1 MVERRR
7 WSCSRSSSLFS
18 IFDFRFTY
26 SYFFILFIAR
36 SWVYVP
42 YLFETEDARSLLCDT
57 APALAHSAQRRAA
70 GHVHCPCPPLVR
82 RGHPP
87 VHPPLQTVS
96 HTQMFC
102 LGYTQPRV
110 HRPSRERWL
119 LIRPPLPFF
128 LHLPTLKRLTPT
140 AEALH
145 GVLLCSRMPF
155 LRARHALWFGLLL
168 VARQSSRH

>member
-1 MVERRR
+1 MFPQFLIIFEFRFSFYLLVLFLNL
-7 WSCSRSSSLFS
+7 SLGLGSTYLICSRL
-18 IFDFRFTY
+18 RT
-26 SYFFILFIAR
+26 LAR
-36 SWVYVP
+36 SCVIQLPPWP
-42 YLFETEDARSLLCDT
+42 
-57 APALAHSAQRRAA
+57 AQRRAA
-70 GHVHCPCPPLVR
+70 GHVHCPCPPLATR
-82 RGHPP
+82 APTSSDC
-87 VHPPLQTVS
+87 LAL

-110 HRPSRERWL
+110 HRPSHERWL